1 MLLQTYSGFTLL
13 LTAFTVLNSS
23 CPSQEFDFVQRTEIG
38 ALEYQ
43 IAVNLVTDRGPS
55 RVLGSQLEP
64 PDPSQTQNLAKEK
77 RTCNVCDQTFAVM
90 YKRAHVKESPSIEKP
105 YLHAMDAIKQVC
117 RRKTPPPQ
125 NSTKIGANIYKAPN
139 FK

>member
-1 MLLQTYSGFTLL
+1 MFGPSSCVSYPSIGSDVLLQTYSGFTLL
-13 LTAFTVLNSS
+13 LTVFRVLNSS
-23 CPSQEFDFVQRTEIG
+23 CLNQEFDFVQRTEIG

-64 PDPSQTQNLAKEK
+64 PVPSQTQNLAKEK

-90 YKRAHVKESPSIEKP
+90 YKRAHVKESPS
-105 YLHAMDAIKQVC
+105 
-117 RRKTPPPQ
+117 RKTLFRCNGCDQ
-125 NSTKIGANIYKAPN
+125 TSL
-139 FK
+139 